1 MEFTAT
7 AANRSSLAA
16 TLGLRRV
23 ESVRVVVGPERTR
36 ATVTGVAHR
45 RSHTSAISVATAQ
58 RLAAAGVP
66 FTLTHEGG
74 R

>member
-1 MEFTAT
+1 MGTTAT
-7 AANRSSLAA
+7 AANRAKLAA

-23 ESVRVVVGPERTR
+23 ESVRVVVGPRRTR

-45 RSHTSAISVATAQ
+45 RTHTSAISVATAQ

-66 FTLTHEGG
+66 LTLAHEGG

>member
-1 MEFTAT
+1 MDSAT
-7 AANRSSLAA
+7 AANRSRLAA
-16 TLGLRRV
+16 ALGLRRV
-23 ESVRVVVGPERTR
+23 ESVRVVVGPRRTR
-36 ATVTGVAHR
+36 ATDTGVAHR

-66 FTLTHEGG
+66 LTLTHEGV